1 MREIDNLVVI
11 DKSQIE
17 KKIESL
23 KILREKALEEK
34 TFEIAQ
40 WIDGRIDSLKSV
52 LTDCVSLETVV
63 KESFDKGWELCS
75 QLNVN
80 YTQSLNEHL
89 SQITIKQTHDD

>member
-1 MREIDNLVVI
+1 MREIDNLIVL
-11 DKSQIE
+11 DKSQI
-17 KKIESL
+17 KKRIESL
-23 KILREKALEEK
+23 KVLRKKALEEQ

-40 WIDGRIDSLKSV
+40 WIDGKIESLKSI
-52 LTDCVSLETVV
+52 LTDCESLETFIT
-63 KESFDKGWELCS
+63 ESFDKGWELCS

>member
-1 MREIDNLVVI
+1 MKEIDNLIVI

-23 KILREKALEEK
+23 KILRKKALEEK

-52 LTDCVSLETVV
+52 LTDCVSLETLV

>member
-1 MREIDNLVVI
+1 MREIDNLVVL

-23 KILREKALEEK
+23 KILRKKALEEK

-89 SQITIKQTHDD
+89 EQITLKQTHDD

>member
-17 KKIESL
+17 KRIESL
-23 KILREKALEEK
+23 KILRKKALEEK

-52 LTDCVSLETVV
+52 LTDSVSLETLV

-80 YTQSLNEHL
+80 YIQSLNEHL

>member
-1 MREIDNLVVI
+1 MREIDNLVVL

-23 KILREKALEEK
+23 KILRKKALEEK

>member
-1 MREIDNLVVI
+1 MREIDNLVVL

-23 KILREKALEEK
+23 KILRKKALEEK

-40 WIDGRIDSLKSV
+40 WIDGKIESLKSI
-52 LTDCVSLETVV
+52 LTDCESLETFVT
-63 KESFDKGWELCS
+63 ESFDKGWELCS
-75 QLNVN
+75 QINVN

-89 SQITIKQTHDD
+89 EKITLLKKNET